1 MRNEKKA
8 EEKPRRFW
16 KSFIGG
22 DILADSFLKK
32 QAGLFILIVIFII
45 IYISNRYSCQHKQLE
60 IDQLRKELVDIK
72 YEALTRSSELMEK
85 SRQSKIENYISGG
98 ESKLETSTTP
108 PYLIE

>member
-1 MRNEKKA
+1 MEKEKKK
-8 EEKPRRFW
+8 ENPKRFW
-16 KSFIGG
+16 RAFIGG

-32 QAGLFILIVIFII
+32 QAGLLVLILIFII

-85 SRQSKIENYISGG
+85 SRQSRIEDYISK
-98 ESKLETSTTP
+98 ESSTLESSTTP
-108 PYLIE
+108 PYLIK

>member
-1 MRNEKKA
+1 MEKDKKKESA
-8 EEKPRRFW
+8 RRFW

-32 QAGLFILIVIFII
+32 QAGLLVLILIFII

-85 SRQSKIENYISGG
+85 SRQSRIEDYISK
-98 ESKLETSTTP
+98 ESSTLESSTTP
-108 PYLIE
+108 PYLIK